1 MTTRPRALRRR
12 TVTAVA
18 LAALTS
24 GLAAAPAATAVP
36 RAVTTHNSSPNSTGT
51 RDPAAVRTLLATLPD
66 GVTDAALVRVAGRGM
81 RTSFTGTAGPVA
93 TDARF
98 PRPRRPG

>member
-12 TVTAVA
+12 TITVVA

-36 RAVTTHNSSPNSTGT
+36 RTVTAADSSVDSTGA
-51 RDPAAVRTLLATLPD
+51 RDPAAVRALLA
-66 GVTDAALVRVAGRGM
+66 GR
-81 RTSFTGTAGPVA
+81 
-93 TDARF
+93 
-98 PRPRRPG
+98 